1 MKKILLFAALITS
14 STFIFAQAKPV
25 DTRQTTQKLNFL
37 LQLIN
42 YNYVESVDQPKLV
55 ETAIESMLKE
65 LDPHSVYIPKKEVER
80 VNEPLVGNFE
90 GIGVTFQL
98 FHDTILVVSPVPG
111 GPSDKLGILAGDK
124 IIKINGEDATGS
136 KVNNQYVMD
145 RLRGPKGTTVEVSIY
160 RKSRAGLIDYK
171 IVRDKI
177 PLNSIDAT
185 FMVTDQIGYIKLSR
199 FARSSA
205 NEFRESV
212 EELKKQGMKS
222 LILDLR
228 GNTGGYLDIA
238 IELGDQFLSSEKLIV
253 YTEGLHSLRND
264 DLATSRGV
272 FEDGKLAVIIDE
284 SSASASEIVSGAVQD
299 WDRGVIVGRRSFGK
313 GLVQK
318 PYLMPDSSMVRITTA
333 RYYTP
338 SGRCIQKP
346 YTDDVDAYRSE
357 VVDRY
362 KHGEFMHQDSIKMP
376 DSLKFYT
383 HNKRLVFGGGGIMP
397 DVFVPLDTAFVSDY
411 YTDIL
416 RKGLL
421 NEFTVQY
428 VDNHRNELTSKFKTA
443 KDFKKGFTK
452 EEELFN
458 EFLAFSDKKEVKR
471 TDAML
476 AASGKQIRYV
486 LKGMIARNLFG
497 VGAYFEVTT
506 DNDDDLLKTIE
517 ILQNNQQ
524 YKTLTGN

>member
-1 MKKILLFAALITS
+1 MKKILLIAAIITTTS
-14 STFIFAQAKPV
+14 LLFAQSKPV
-25 DTRQTTQKLNFL
+25 DPRQTSQKLNFL
-37 LQLIN
+37 LQLLN
-42 YNYVESVDQPKLV
+42 YNYVENIDQPKLV
-55 ETAIESMLKE
+55 ETAIESILKE

-80 VNEPLVGNFE
+80 INEPLVGNFE

-124 IIKINGEDATGS
+124 IVKINGEDATGS
-136 KVNNQYVMD
+136 KINNQYVMD
-145 RLRGPKGTTVEVSIY
+145 RLRGPKGTVVDVSIY
-160 RKSRAGLIDYK
+160 RKSRKGLIEYS

-185 FMVTDQIGYIKLSR
+185 FMVTEQIGYIKLSR

-212 EELKKQGMKS
+212 EELKNQGMKS

-238 IELGDQFLSSEKLIV
+238 IELGDQFLPANKLIV
-253 YTEGLHSLRND
+253 YTEGLHSLRSD

-272 FEDGKLAVIIDE
+272 FEEGKLAIIIDE

-299 WDRGVIVGRRSFGK
+299 WDRGIIVGRRSFGK

-318 PYLMPDSSMVRITTA
+318 PYMMPDSSMVRITTA
-333 RYYTP
+333 RYFTP
-338 SGRCIQKP
+338 SGRCIQKS
-346 YTDDVDAYRSE
+346 YEEGSDAYRDE
-357 VVDRY
+357 LAERF
-362 KHGEFMHQDSIKMP
+362 KHGEYMHSDSIKMP

-383 HNKRLVFGGGGIMP
+383 HNKRLVYGGGGIMP
-397 DVFVPLDTAFVSDY
+397 DVFVPLDTTFISEY
-411 YTDIL
+411 YTEIL

-428 VDNHRNELTSKFKTA
+428 VDNHRAELTLKFKTA
-443 KDFKKGFTK
+443 KDFKKGFNND
-452 EEELFN
+452 EELLS
-458 EFLAFSDKKEVKR
+458 EFLAFTDKKEVKR

-476 AASGKQIRYV
+476 AASGKQVKYA

-506 DNDDDLLKTIE
+506 ENDDDLQKTIQ

-524 YKTLTGN
+524 YKSLTGN